1 MTTATCK
8 TMISTMI
15 ALITV
20 EKSLSSKLSSSYE
33 SKPVVRLTVVDEGQ
47 PERRQNR
54 RKQGELKAELSME
67 CCSLQLQ
74 ERLTKSTTDS
84 RLKIDKI
91 SSLCFFHPW
100 PSLSVTCHSL
110 LQFLL

>member
-1 MTTATCK
+1 MTTATCNHD
-8 TMISTMI
+8 STDYGFFI
-15 ALITV
+15 
-20 EKSLSSKLSSSYE
+20 EKSLSSKLSLSYE

-74 ERLTKSTTDS
+74 LREANKEHYRFKT
-84 RLKIDKI
+84 
-91 SSLCFFHPW
+91 
-100 PSLSVTCHSL
+100 
-110 LQFLL
+110 

>member
-54 RKQGELKAELSME
+54 RKAELSME